1 MTLGYRRYL
10 LATAGPISA
19 AVGQF
24 LITLQILKYSSPS
37 EFGTYSFLF
46 IALQLCLGVWSALF
60 CAPLPTI
67 LPTGKD
73 AVRRSILN
81 GVFATSF
88 AMTVLAF
95 VAFLVIGVAMRL
107 STLDALL
114 FGLFSAASLLRW
126 LMRAYAYALGEPLR
140 TAISDLT
147 YSGSI
152 FVGVGVITFFPAEA
166 LTTAYAFL
174 LFGALIA
181 MLPFGK
187 RILRQ
192 QFALPTT
199 SGIRGYRFMW
209 RDHSRWALIGV
220 ITTEITGNAHAY
232 VVTAVYGPSA
242 FALLAA
248 AAILVRP
255 IGVIVNALSEFERP
269 QMAMLLGAGNPA
281 GGMRSIR
288 AMRYVLLIAWFVNA
302 LAATLLMFTSP
313 RLVFPLHYDLYE
325 LSIAAVLWT
334 LIALVR
340 VSRTP
345 ESTFL
350 QAGGE
355 FRWLAYASLIVCWFS
370 MAMVILSIAAGG
382 VVWSVL
388 GILLGECALAV
399 LIWRQARRLKQ
410 RLNSLS
416 RLESIATSSG

>member
-1 MTLGYRRYL
+1 
-10 LATAGPISA
+10 
-19 AVGQF
+19 
-24 LITLQILKYSSPS
+24 
-37 EFGTYSFLF
+37 
-46 IALQLCLGVWSALF
+46 
-60 CAPLPTI
+60 
-67 LPTGKD
+67 
-73 AVRRSILN
+73 
-81 GVFATSF
+81 
-88 AMTVLAF
+88 MTVLAF